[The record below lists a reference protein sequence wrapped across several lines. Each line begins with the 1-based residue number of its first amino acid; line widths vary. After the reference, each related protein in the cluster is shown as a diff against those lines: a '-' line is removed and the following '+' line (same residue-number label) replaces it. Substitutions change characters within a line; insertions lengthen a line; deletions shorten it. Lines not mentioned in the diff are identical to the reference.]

1 MKLNYRPEIDGLR
14 AIAVL
19 SVLIYH
25 AQISIFGH
33 RVFSGGFLG
42 VDIFF
47 VISGYL
53 ITSIIIKEILITR
66 KFSFSHFYERRVRRI
81 IPVLLIVIFFSNL
94 MGWFILQP
102 KEFVDLSKSALYSI
116 FFISNFYFHFSG
128 LEYGGV
134 DSLFKPLLHIWS
146 LAVEEQFYLIFPIL
160 LIIINKYFKRFF
172 LVLLIYFL
180 LISILIAEINSTD
193 NPSLTFYSLHTRV
206 WEILFG
212 SIVAYLHIKEKK
224 VNRNKILSYL
234 APAFGIILIIF
245 SLIFFDDKIRH
256 PSFVTLLPIIGTL
269 LIIWF
274 SKENKNEIF
283 TRILSSKIFVG
294 IGLISYSLYLWHYPL
309 YVYARFTNIL
319 DGSILKKLIFGFFII
334 FLSIISYIFIEKPF
348 RNKNLS
354 QKKLI
359 IILTSFLI
367 PILLFSIFIIQSDG
381 AKNRLMNL
389 NLNDYQIDHEK
400 KEIKNISKNNKI
412 KFVLLGDSTVRDLSN
427 YIKEEYSNEIELIDF
442 TSNGCIFIKD
452 FYLERLEFNNKYK
465 TDPGCNLQ
473 KNKQILNFIEKN
485 SNFFLIYGGLMQ
497 ISLSGKL
504 FENKD
509 LNLPSRP
516 FDGRRF
522 VSLDKTK
529 NVKLEI
535 INTLNYLANYSDK
548 LYLIYPVPELGFSP
562 NLIRGIK
569 ILKETN
575 NLTIPKSLYKE
586 RIQEVE
592 DIYNKLDSLKIK
604 KIKLEEIFCT
614 FENRCISTNK
624 NNSLYTDENH
634 LSKHGLRLIFNKII
648 DDLNN

>member
-14 AIAVL
+14 AIAVV

-53 ITSIIIKEILITR
+53 ITSIIVKEILITR

-116 FFISNFYFHFSG
+116 FFVSNFYFHFSG
-128 LEYGGV
+128 LEYGAI

-172 LVLLIYFL
+172 LVLLIFFL
-180 LISILIAEINSTD
+180 LISVLIAEINSTD

-256 PSFVTLLPIIGTL
+256 PSFVTLLPILGTL

-309 YVYARFTNIL
+309 YVYARFTNIF

-334 FLSIISYIFIEKPF
+334 FLSIISYYFIEKPF

-367 PILLFSIFIIQSDG
+367 PVLFFSIFIIQSDG

-389 NLNDYQIDHEK
+389 NLNDYQLDHGK
-400 KEIKNISKNNKI
+400 KEIKNINKSNKI
-412 KFVLLGDSTVRDLSN
+412 KFVLIGDSTVRDLSN
-427 YIKEEYSNEIELIDF
+427 YIKEEYSNEVELIDF
-442 TSNGCIFIKD
+442 TSNGCT
-452 FYLERLEFNNKYK
+452 FYKR
-465 TDPGCNLQ
+465 
-473 KNKQILNFIEKN
+473 
-485 SNFFLIYGGLMQ
+485 FLLR
-497 ISLSGKL
+497 K
-504 FENKD
+504 
-509 LNLPSRP
+509 
-516 FDGRRF
+516 
-522 VSLDKTK
+522 
-529 NVKLEI
+529 
-535 INTLNYLANYSDK
+535 
-548 LYLIYPVPELGFSP
+548 
-562 NLIRGIK
+562 IRI
-569 ILKETN
+569 
-575 NLTIPKSLYKE
+575 
-586 RIQEVE
+586 
-592 DIYNKLDSLKIK
+592 
-604 KIKLEEIFCT
+604 
-614 FENRCISTNK
+614 
-624 NNSLYTDENH
+624 
-634 LSKHGLRLIFNKII
+634 
-648 DDLNN
+648 